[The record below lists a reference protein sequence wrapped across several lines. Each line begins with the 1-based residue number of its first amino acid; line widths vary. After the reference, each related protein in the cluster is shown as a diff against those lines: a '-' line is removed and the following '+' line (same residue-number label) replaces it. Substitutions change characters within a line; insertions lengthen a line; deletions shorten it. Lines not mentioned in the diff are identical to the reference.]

1 MNQWCEKVLALES
14 TPNKD
19 GSVDE
24 RIYYTESAP
33 NTENVVKVLQPE
45 KFFSEDAKKDLK
57 VGDQFEI
64 CPGANQFTQDISS
77 LIELSKGAALIIDYG
92 EDHAFSNSFRV
103 SFSDHFEKFFIR
115 V

>member
-1 MNQWCEKVLALES
+1 VEEI
-14 TPNKD
+14 
-19 GSVDE
+19 
-24 RIYYTESAP
+24 IYYTESAP

-57 VGDQFEI
+57 KGDQFEI
-64 CPGANQFTQDISS
+64 CPGANQFTQDICS

-103 SFSDHFEKFFIR
+103 SIFDHSNRFLYRELKSMSL
-115 V
+115 